1 LKDKEIYITY
11 KLVDYI
17 NPTNLFVFSKIVY
30 SKRVVEKHKA
40 MADKFNFKDIFI
52 SFGGA
57 ILLNLRGNKG
67 NLDIPGKLPKQQS

>member
-1 LKDKEIYITY
+1 
-11 KLVDYI
+11 
-17 NPTNLFVFSKIVY
+17 
-30 SKRVVEKHKA
+30 VEKHKA